1 MSSPLSLSDV
11 VAALTGVVDSAASR
25 STARL
30 VQNWVTAGL
39 VRPLPQPRAGRGVHR
54 QFDQEE
60 VRKIAV
66 LVELNRHRLPWAIL
80 QLAASLFDQLR
91 ERPDAIRQTRPA
103 AALAAQQQRHAPL
116 RVLLQAAI
124 TGSRVV
130 FLVIGA
136 NEDGDLE
143 VALRGDNWKVAEV
156 RSATFVNLTAVLR
169 PHRNVTD

>member
-1 MSSPLSLSDV
+1 MSSHLSLSDV
-11 VAALTGVVDSAASR
+11 VAVLTGVVDPAASQ

-39 VRPLPQPRAGRGVHR
+39 VRPLPQPRGGRGVHR

-60 VRKIAV
+60 VRKVAV
-66 LVELNRHRLPWAIL
+66 LVEMNRHRLPWAIL
-80 QLAASLFDQLR
+80 QLAASLFDDLR
-91 ERPDAIRQTRPA
+91 ELPDAVRQTRPA

-116 RVLLQAAI
+116 RALLRAAI

-136 NEDGDLE
+136 NEDGHPE
-143 VALRGDNWKVAEV
+143 VVLRGDDWRVADV